1 VQVKDTPAPIERK
14 FTQML
19 LRRSGAER
27 LKMGCSMYA
36 TARALAKAALLQQH
50 PTAGP
55 AELKRLLFFHFY
67 GAEFEPEER
76 NRIAATFSKR
86 SRSAKASSARVN
98 EIVAPREKGRARV
111 AESSVIYR
119 TRRLAKRKD

>member
-1 VQVKDTPAPIERK
+1 VKDTPASVERK

-67 GAEFEPEER
+67 GAEFESEAR
-76 NRIAATFSKR
+76 NRIASTFSKR
-86 SRSAKASSARVN
+86 SSSAKASSARAD
-98 EIVAPREKGRARV
+98 EIIARRKKRRARV

-119 TRRLAKRKD
+119 TGRLSKRKN